1 VPVRNYGVLKGRV
14 VGRVMER
21 DSDSPHFQ
29 IHLKAG
35 GVDYRAAVN
44 IRSYDHQRPELLF
57 YVAENFQ
64 HVVTTPLPTLPEG
77 FHRLRSRSGGQSLD
91 YVRDNLF
98 DRRKMVTIPHTV
110 PGRDNDLNEKL
121 EMYVRR
127 AQESETAYL
136 YAFGS
141 RWGPERRT
149 PDQIFGFRP
158 GNGIH
163 NIHMN
168 QGNPHG
174 GHGTDNGV
182 YQDGAILL
190 HFPDSGRWVGIFL
203 AFQSQRWHSYDRPL
217 TDQLSG
223 DPVTAIAHPGPANAP
238 GADEPDYDV
247 RIIAAMI
254 NPPGGDTGRETVTL
268 LNATS
273 VPVDLK
279 GWKLLDMQ
287 KRGTALNG
295 VLPPG
300 GTRIVKVS
308 HRMHLSNNGGIITL
322 VNPRELKVHGVSYT
336 QAQAHEEGKTT
347 VFQ

>member
-77 FHRLRSRSGGQSLD
+77 FHRLRSRS
-91 YVRDNLF
+91 
-98 DRRKMVTIPHTV
+98 
-110 PGRDNDLNEKL
+110 
-121 EMYVRR
+121 
-127 AQESETAYL
+127 
-136 YAFGS
+136 
-141 RWGPERRT
+141 
-149 PDQIFGFRP
+149 
-158 GNGIH
+158 
-163 NIHMN
+163 
-168 QGNPHG
+168 G